1 MKNIVAM
8 LAIATAM
15 VACTS
20 GEEAVVEETTVDTA
34 VVVEDT
40 TAVVEEVEVEGE
52 LSAEVE

>member
-8 LAIATAM
+8 LAIAAFA

-20 GEEAVVEETTVDTA
+20 GEEAVVEEAAVDTT

-40 TAVVEEVEVEGE
+40 TVVVEEVEAEGE
-52 LSAEVE
+52 LSSEVE